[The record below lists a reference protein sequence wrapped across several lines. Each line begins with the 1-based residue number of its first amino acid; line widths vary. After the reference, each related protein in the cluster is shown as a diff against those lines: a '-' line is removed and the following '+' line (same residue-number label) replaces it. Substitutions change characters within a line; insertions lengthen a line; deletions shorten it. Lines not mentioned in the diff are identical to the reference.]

1 MRLIAKS
8 CVKIQHLDISG
19 CDSLDQGILKHISKL
34 TELRNLIMSNYQQ
47 PLGDIQCMK
56 SLVNLQYIS
65 FESSCILDN

>member
-56 SLVNLQYIS
+56 
-65 FESSCILDN
+65 